1 MYEHFVHS
9 CRSLRNSALK
19 KERFTVQHCSKRAV
33 IVDTTCAQES
43 LHGIESVLK
52 QFSSMEYV
60 PYGYSVHK
68 QPRLRL
74 ESRNS
79 WYIIGNVVE
88 ILEPQNCRRFF
99 HDKRSL
105 PALAAMIRS
114 RDILQC

>member
-60 PYGYSVHK
+60 HK

-88 ILEPQNCRRFF
+88 ILEPQIAGNFF
-99 HDKRSL
+99 
-105 PALAAMIRS
+105 MINGYVITCS
-114 RDILQC
+114 RCYDQKP